1 MTSAY
6 NPTKTPLTARE
17 TQPVVI
23 AMQCLDGNVK
33 TPLQTPL
40 QINYKQVSTMAG
52 YTSEKSAYN
61 TVNPLIKHK
70 ITASTIDNFF
80 VAYSAGNG
88 TKRADAKIKAST
100 SKSDGQGQ
108 DEDTMG
114 AGDGDGAGEAMKGKG
129 NSKKRARTGG
139 GSGNSKRAKEVSIKV
154 EEDEVNG
161 LEAVGSAKF
170 MNEKGEEGSLE
181 AAIEGRGDGVE
192 V

>member
-1 MTSAY
+1 
-6 NPTKTPLTARE
+6 
-17 TQPVVI
+17 
-23 AMQCLDGNVK
+23 MQCLDGNVK
-33 TPLQTPL
+33 VHLPLPLYPFSLPIITRIPLQTPLQTSL
-40 QINYKQVSTMAG
+40 QINYKQVSIIAG
-52 YTSEKSAYN
+52 YTSEKSVYN

-70 ITASTIDNFF
+70 ITASTINNFF

-108 DEDTMG
+108 DEDTIG
-114 AGDGDGAGEAMKGKG
+114 ADNSNSTGEAIKGKK
-129 NSKKRARTGG
+129 NSKKRARTGR
-139 GSGNSKRAKEVSIKV
+139 GSRNSKRAKKILIKV

-170 MNEKGEEGSLE
+170 INKKGKEGSLE
-181 AAIEGRGDGVE
+181 IASKGRGNSIE